1 MITVKLIVVSRPSFL
16 KLNANSMFATYQL
29 MYKKR
34 SKSCDRIHDT
44 RVIKKINSIL
54 SNWKGFESEE

>member
-1 MITVKLIVVSRPSFL
+1 MITVKLLVVSRPSFL

-29 MYKKR
+29 MCKKR

-44 RVIKKINSIL
+44 RVIKKI
-54 SNWKGFESEE
+54 KGTS